1 MEVSE
6 NLKFKWVYVAVI
18 AVVTLFDLILSSFIG
33 SITSIAA
40 IVNLLII
47 YDVWKGNYKSA
58 AGYAY
63 GFAWFRVLGV
73 LYLFSV
79 MASGSLEYREVSFYQ
94 FLLIYNILYVCSLF
108 YLSSRLK
115 NPLSFD
121 YGLDGVRGKKERGGY
136 NTQNKPDVNYYGATD
151 SKLNASEVNLQLY
164 KTLSDEVESE
174 LLRNKGLWTK
184 LWIENSGDDSKTK
197 LAYLKFRLNEENI
210 LSKEIRENGDGSGH
224 SNNLVGVPSV
234 KKEHTPV
241 EGSRA
246 LSRETK
252 KESLRFGAI
261 NKSTSGSSLTRKSVD
276 LKYENSKNL
285 TDNKS
290 SFEKKIVKVESE
302 GYLELK
308 TTAIDYSNATREEA
322 KSMLGSNKF
331 AMFVESFK
339 YDELWVIQDYLK
351 NNEWLYLGEDK
362 KGNNI
367 LYWAV
372 EYERADIA
380 QHILNHGLDPYK
392 KNRGS
397 ISPAALSEI
406 KGLDWFP

>member
-1 MEVSE
+1 MEVAE
-6 NLKFKWVYVAVI
+6 KLKFKWVYVTVI
-18 AVVTLFDLILSSFIG
+18 TVVTLFDLILASFMD
-33 SITSIAA
+33 SKASVAAA
-40 IVNLLII
+40 INLLII
-47 YDVWKGNYKSA
+47 YDIWKGNYKGA

-63 GFAWFRVLGV
+63 FFAWFRVLGV
-73 LYLFSV
+73 LYIFSV
-79 MASGSLEYREVSFYQ
+79 MASGNLDYQEVGYYQ
-94 FLLIYNILYVCSLF
+94 FVLIYNILYVCSLF

-121 YGLDGVRGKKERGGY
+121 YGLGDARSKKEKEKY
-136 NTQNKPDVNYYGATD
+136 KTANKSEFDFHEKTD
-151 SKLNASEVNLQLY
+151 NKSNASEVNLQLY
-164 KTLSDEVESE
+164 KNLNDEVESE

-184 LWIENSGDDSKTK
+184 LWIESNGDDSKTK
-197 LAYLKFRLNEENI
+197 LAYLKYRLNEESA
-210 LSKEIRENGDGSGH
+210 LSIRLREDNGNSSH
-224 SNNLVGVPSV
+224 SNNLVDGLHM
-234 KKEHTPV
+234 KKERAQT
-241 EGSRA
+241 EGSSSLARVTEK
-246 LSRETK
+246 ET
-252 KESLRFGAI
+252 LRFGARS
-261 NKSTSGSSLTRKSVD
+261 KSISGSAFPKKSVGAKNEYSQNTTNNESFLEKEV
-276 LKYENSKNL
+276 LK
-285 TDNKS
+285 
-290 SFEKKIVKVESE
+290 VKSE
-302 GYLELK
+302 GYLELQ
-308 TTAIDYSNATREEA
+308 AIAKDYSTSVREEA

-331 AMFVESFK
+331 TLFVESFK

-351 NNEWLYLGEDK
+351 NNEWLYLAEDK